1 MNLYRKYRPKSF
13 EKMLGNRAEL
23 ESLETALDKEDKPHV
38 YLFVGPAGCGKT
50 TAARIS
56 AQMVGAHEMSTFE
69 INSSNNRG
77 IDTARSVIDRMEY
90 APIDGDAIVFI
101 MDELHQT
108 VGTFQNAMLKP
119 LEDTPNH
126 VYFFLCTTDPQKL
139 IPALKSRCSIFQFPA
154 LEIKFILK
162 ILKKVSR
169 AENIDINDD
178 LLEEIADHSE
188 GSPRRALVLL
198 EKVIG
203 LEDKDKMKRIIVN
216 EMDEEG
222 LRDVMGLCRA
232 LMSGNWKEITEWIKA
247 LKELDPEKVRRA
259 VLGYMNAVLLSGKK
273 SDRAALVLEYF
284 SEPFY
289 NTGKAGL
296 TLACYQTL
304 FSGSEETAF

>member
-1 MNLYRKYRPKSF
+1 MSLYRKYRPQSF
-13 EKMLGNRAEL
+13 KEMLGNRAEL
-23 ESLETALDKEDKPHV
+23 ESLEIALNKEDKSHV

-56 AQMVGAHEMSTFE
+56 AQIVGAQEMSIFE
-69 INSSNNRG
+69 INSGNNRG

-126 VYFFLCTTDPQKL
+126 VFFFLCTTDPQKL
-139 IPALKSRCSIFQFPA
+139 ISALKSRCSVFQFPT
-154 LEIKFILK
+154 LGIKFILK

-169 AENIDINDD
+169 AEDIDIDGD

-203 LEDKDKMKRIIVN
+203 LDEDKMKRIIS
-216 EMDEEG
+216 EGFDLEDEKEAIQ
-222 LRDVMGLCRA
+222 LCRA
-232 LMSGNWKEITEWIKA
+232 LMKGDWKEITEWIKA